1 MRIELVKELIMEFG
15 VKNVY
20 YNEKFG
26 EVQIGSIVYKAKNA
40 KLVNNCLEL
49 FDPEFGATAIIGY
62 NGVRTEFVEG
72 SNMDCVLKF
81 LNRNNIEHSKYS
93 SSIVIDLDE
102 DLIIVDN
109 GGYRFETEQCKVD
122 QGINDVYIEDKDGY
136 ILYIYD
142 DGGYMIVDPNNEI
155 ELVSIRIIK
164 DLNELRR

>member
-1 MRIELVKELIMEFG
+1 MRIELIKELIMEFG

-26 EVQIGSIVYKAKNA
+26 EVQIGSIVYNAKNA

-72 SNMDCVLKF
+72 SNMDCVLDF
-81 LNRNNIEHSKYS
+81 LNKNNIE
-93 SSIVIDLDE
+93 IDNIIFDLDE
-102 DLIIVDN
+102 DLIIVNN
-109 GGYRFETEQCKVD
+109 GEYEFEAEQCGLD
-122 QGINDVYIEDKDGY
+122 LGINYISIEDKDGY
-136 ILYIYD
+136 VLHIFD
-142 DGGYMIVDPNNEI
+142 DGDYMVVEPNSSDI

-164 DLNELRR
+164 DLN